1 MSKEYTLTRWERA
14 GSDKGAEKLNKYLKE
29 DDMLLMFKKKFG
41 DGQKKIK
48 IFAILECM
56 NDSIVEHLEN
66 IGPFARK
73 GNVV

>member
-29 DDMLLMFKKKFG
+29 DDMLLMFKKIW
-41 DGQKKIK
+41 GQEKIK
-48 IFAILECM
+48 IFEILECM

-73 GNVV
+73 GNVI